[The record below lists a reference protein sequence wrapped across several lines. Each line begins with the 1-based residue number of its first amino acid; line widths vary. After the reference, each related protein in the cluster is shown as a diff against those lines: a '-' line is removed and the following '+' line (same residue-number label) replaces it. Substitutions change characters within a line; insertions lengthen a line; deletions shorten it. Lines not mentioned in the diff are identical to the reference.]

1 VTVSIPRIPAE
12 EVDMRAVRLHA
23 YGEAPRL
30 DEVPEPTITRPHDV
44 VVEVG
49 GAGLCRTDVHIRDGW
64 FAPAVPTELPLTLG
78 HETTGWVREIGPA
91 VENVAVGDAVICHP
105 QQSCGTCPA
114 CRVGDDMRCAA
125 GLAFNG
131 LTRPGGFAE
140 LLATTDRAVVRLPD
154 SLPPAAVAPHADAGL
169 TVMHVVR
176 KAVRLLGPGTR
187 VVVVGIG
194 GLGHIAVQCLRALC
208 AAEVIAVD
216 PDPEARDLAL
226 ACGAHHAVA
235 SEKAGTEVAELTDGA
250 GAEAVIDF
258 VGEGDAP
265 ASSLAMVRPAG
276 TYFVVGYGGELRVPT
291 FSLVLPEISIVGNAV
306 GTHDDL
312 RELVALAAAGG
323 VAVRTRTYPL
333 EAFADAVADLEA
345 GRMHGRGVLVP

>member
-1 VTVSIPRIPAE
+1 
-12 EVDMRAVRLHA
+12 MKAVRLHA
-23 YGEAPRL
+23 YHEAPRL
-30 DEVPEPTITRPHDV
+30 DEVPEPTVTGPHDV
-44 VVEVG
+44 LVRVG

-78 HETTGWVREIGPA
+78 HENTGWVHEVGSA
-91 VENVAVGDAVICHP
+91 VENVMVGDAVICHP
-105 QQSCGTCPA
+105 QQSCGVCPA
-114 CRVGDDMRCAA
+114 CRLGDDMRCAR

-140 LLATTDRAVVRLPD
+140 LLKTTDRAVLRLPGG
-154 SLPPAAVAPHADAGL
+154 LEPAAVAPHADAGL
-169 TVMHVVR
+169 TVIHVVR
-176 KAVRLLGPGTR
+176 KSVPLLGPGTR

-194 GLGHIAVQCLRALC
+194 GLGHIAVQCLRALT

-216 PDPEARDLAL
+216 PDPEALKLATD
-226 ACGAHHAVA
+226 CGAHHALPA
-235 SEKAGTEVAELTDGA
+235 DGAGEQVGRLTGGA

-265 ASSLAMVRPAG
+265 AASLAMVRARG

-291 FSLVLPEISIVGNAV
+291 FNLVLPEISVVGNAV

-312 RELVALAAAGG
+312 RELIALTAAGG
-323 VAVRTRTYPL
+323 VGLRTRPYPID
-333 EAFADAVADLEA
+333 AFADAIADLEN